1 MTPAK
6 AQRPITFD
14 QLHAFRLGRH
24 HLLDRKPADPVTI
37 CGDVCGVQAQIMSAA
52 YLQIWARNRSVSVNQ
67 IEDLLWRKRTL
78 VKTSLMRQTL
88 HLIAAED
95 FHLYISALR
104 ASRTAPVLRI
114 MAKFGITEAEANNLT
129 ATIVDALASGP
140 MSRQDIRA
148 HVKKRA
154 SKRVGAWMEKV
165 WSIMRLPVSEG
176 LVCYGEGDGNE
187 AMMIRTEQWLPALA
201 RKKMLPAQEAQ
212 AELFR
217 RYLRAYGPAT
227 MRDFSHWSGIGMAE
241 LKKNFP
247 SLPNDL
253 AEIDDRFLLGEDGAV
268 VQRASSSDS
277 VHLLPSFDVYL
288 LAHAAKDH
296 LLEPAFYKRVYR
308 NQGWISPAVLV
319 NGIVVGVWSYAPKG
333 KRLEVVV
340 SPFRSIAKSVRTA
353 IEERAASLGKFFAR
367 EAAVAFTKNKLRA
380 KQ

>member
-1 MTPAK
+1 MAPAK
-6 AQRPITFD
+6 APRPITFD
-14 QLHAFRLGRH
+14 QLHAFRLARH

-67 IEDLLWRKRTL
+67 IEDLLWRKRSL

-104 ASRTAPVLRI
+104 ASRAAPVLRI
-114 MAKFGITEAEANNLT
+114 MAKFGITEAEANDLT
-129 ATIVDALASGP
+129 SSIVDALASGP
-140 MSRQDIRA
+140 MPRQAIHA
-148 HVKKRA
+148 HAREKA
-154 SKRVGAWMEKV
+154 SKRVRAWMDRV
-165 WSIMRLPVSEG
+165 WSIIRLPISEG
-176 LVCYGEGDGNE
+176 LVCYGEGEGNE
-187 AMMIRTEQWLPALA
+187 AMMIRIEQWLPALA
-201 RKKMLPAQEAQ
+201 KKKMLPAQEAQ

-241 LKKNFP
+241 LRKNFP
-247 SLPNDL
+247 SLPNGL
-253 AEIDDRFLLGEDGAV
+253 AEIDGRFLLGEDAAV
-268 VQRASSSDS
+268 VQRASSADS

-308 NQGWISPAVLV
+308 NQGWISPVVLV
-319 NGIVVGVWSYAPKG
+319 NGIVVGVWSYEPKG

-340 SPFRSIAKSVRTA
+340 SPFRSIAKSVRTV
-353 IEERAASLGKFFAR
+353 IEERAASLAGFFAR
-367 EAAVAFTKNKLRA
+367 QLVIRFA
-380 KQ
+380 KS